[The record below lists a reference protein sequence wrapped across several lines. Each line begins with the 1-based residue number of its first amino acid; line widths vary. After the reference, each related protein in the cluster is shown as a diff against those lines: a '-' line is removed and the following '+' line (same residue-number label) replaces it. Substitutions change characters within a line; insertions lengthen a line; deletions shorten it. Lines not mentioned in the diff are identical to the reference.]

1 MDILKF
7 PIVFNSTG
15 IATHPEGSRD
25 FYSQLISNLSLVKF
39 GDLPLRQ
46 DVGVPYE
53 DFRIESDVTSL
64 AVTIAQNI
72 PEIRLTSVQQR
83 NSRATDS
90 LGTSALIIDFE
101 VVNAVS

>member
-1 MDILKF
+1 VDILKF

-15 IATHPEGSRD
+15 LATHPEGSRD
-25 FYSQLISNLSLVKF
+25 YYSQLILNLSLTKF

-53 DFRIESDVTSL
+53 DFKIESDVTSL

-72 PEIRLTSVQQR
+72 PEIRLTRVQQQ
-83 NSRATDS
+83 NSRAAES

-101 VVNAVS
+101 VINAVS